1 MGHAVPGGG
10 VRVLPVAD
18 VLQWLVHM
26 RKPLVAQLEV
36 SGARVVSQLEIYVQ
50 FHLNY

>member
-1 MGHAVPGGG
+1 MDLAVPGGG
-10 VRVLPVAD
+10 VEVLPAAD

-36 SGARVVSQLEIYVQ
+36 SGARVAG
-50 FHLNY
+50 